1 MTCREIADFLM
12 RYLDGEL
19 SAVEHQAF
27 EAHLFVCPPCVAYL
41 DTYKQAVRLGQA
53 ALRAEDEQDPCQS
66 VPEELVRA
74 ILAAR
79 ARASETRP
87 SSDHPA

>member
-1 MTCREIADFLM
+1 MTCREVFDFLM

-19 SAVEHQAF
+19 SAALRQAF

-41 DTYKQAVRLGQA
+41 DTYKQAVRLGRLVAQDD
-53 ALRAEDEQDPCQS
+53 RDPCQS

-79 ARASETRP
+79 AQASQSRP
-87 SSDHPA
+87 SPDQPA

>member
-1 MTCREIADFLM
+1 MTCREILDFLM

-19 SAVEHQAF
+19 SDVERQAF

-41 DTYKQAVRLGQA
+41 DTYKQAVRLGRLA
-53 ALRAEDEQDPCQS
+53 AQDEQDPCQS

-79 ARASETRP
+79 ARASQAPP
-87 SSDHPA
+87 SPDHPA